1 MKRTQ
6 FSFPFYGCK
15 GRSESNLRNELVKL
29 LNVAQKKFTFFT
41 FTTNATNFHSDGC
54 ICAVKTGDKARTRN
68 DKTIVFCSEYGG
80 SLPSCYAEGETQFD
94 VSYIKAVAFIRAN
107 CKGGVK

>member
-1 MKRTQ
+1 MKRIK
-6 FSFPFYGCK
+6 FRFPFSGGK
-15 GRSESNLRNELVKL
+15 GYNESNLRNELVKL
-29 LNVAQKKFTFFT
+29 LNVAQKDFIFFT

-54 ICAVKTGDKARTRN
+54 VCAVKTGDKARTRN

-80 SLPSCYAEGETQFD
+80 SLPSCYADEETYFD

-107 CKGGVK
+107 CKGGAK